1 MISFGIG
8 LLSIRFEG
16 FKKKKRKKKEEKK
29 KEKISASRRRM
40 MAPRA
45 PFIGNLR
52 EAAATVS
59 LAMQKI
65 ALLDAGNHGSTRA
78 GDQRRG
84 ALKKATD
91 CNQRSRWVE
100 AKENACSDVVR
111 IVVDACCDLRLVAMS
126 ACVRKRMS
134 TTCATYANEGRSKL

>member
-1 MISFGIG
+1 
-8 LLSIRFEG
+8 
-16 FKKKKRKKKEEKK
+16 
-29 KEKISASRRRM
+29 

-100 AKENACSDVVR
+100 AKENACSDVIR
-111 IVVDACCDLRLVAMS
+111 IVVDACLCERVGVWRGGGERCQFESEEEYERALQNL
-126 ACVRKRMS
+126 
-134 TTCATYANEGRSKL
+134 KLSYRWMTKTMVSEVESHILMK